1 MNASYDGEN
10 VMIIYPTIELQN
22 GSCVSL
28 HRGRLDEPHVWHVDP
43 LEKARKFA
51 EAGAEWLAITD
62 FDAMI
67 GDDRNSDMIEAII
80 NQSGLSIQLGGG
92 FRSIGQI
99 TDWIDR
105 GASRVV
111 VGTVAVMAPDLVKQ
125 AAKMYPDQIVIAVD
139 VFKGSVMS
147 DGWQNPS
154 AITPQDFI
162 RTFEKDPIAA
172 IVVSDI
178 DASLDEA
185 EDSLALVTELAG
197 IAKAPVI
204 ARGLSRSLDDLARLK
219 YVPHISGAII
229 SRALFDHSIDL
240 ADAMA
245 LAAEVPEEIA
255 EFI

>member
-1 MNASYDGEN
+1 
-10 VMIIYPTIELQN
+10 MIIYPTIELLN

-28 HRGRLDEPHVWHVDP
+28 FRGRLEEPHIWHVNP
-43 LEKARKFA
+43 LEKARSFA
-51 EAGAEWLAITD
+51 DTGVDWITITD
-62 FDAMI
+62 FDALV
-67 GDDRNSDMIEAII
+67 GDDRNSDLIEEII
-80 NQSGLSIQLGGG
+80 NQAGATVQLGGG

-105 GASRVV
+105 GAGRIV
-111 VGTVAVMAPDLVKQ
+111 VGTLAVIAPDVVKQ
-125 AAKMYPDQIVIAVD
+125 AAKMYPDQIVISVD

-147 DGWQNPS
+147 DGWRNPS
-154 AITPQDFI
+154 AIIPQDFV

-172 IVVSDI
+172 IIVSDI
-178 DASLDEA
+178 DADLEES

-219 YVPHISGAII
+219 YVPHVSGAII
-229 SRALFDHSIDL
+229 SRALFDQTINL
-240 ADAMA
+240 EEAVA
-245 LAAEVPEEIA
+245 LAGEAPEETA